1 MTGIRLKKSPEVGA
15 PVRADDLLDEQDQP
29 AVLSFLQ
36 HVAEIS
42 KHNPPMSKSGKSS
55 YLGMTNR
62 VTDDKWLCE
71 IDGYVISSYGRN
83 NGSRQSMARSCL
95 KSSPPI
101 RDPADPSVLWRI
113 CVGIDTE
120 LPTDRVPKHIKDN
133 PAETACCFIW
143 DRADGD
149 TRAHTLAEPKSTMQ
163 PLEIKKLGDLQG
175 IIRLNLRG
183 VHIDKRI
190 TDQVINAAARARLL
204 SFDAKLDSKYDKND
218 QLESTF
224 AKDEDMDRALVAL
237 VLRMEE
243 YPYSF
248 RWLMNGGETKGYVSA
263 GPMSHARSELTSDF
277 SAHGNNFTH
286 SDIVWDDPG
295 TSEPITLCY
304 SGFRLHPDYQG
315 NHGANMKLV
324 EAAWDICAD
333 YISQGWTVNRIMINK
348 QQPTGLSVL
357 NTLLTDRLNEND
369 EFVCLRPDALKA
381 AIQTAAQA

>member
-1 MTGIRLKKSPEVGA
+1 MTGIRLKKSPEIGA
-15 PVRADDLLDEQDQP
+15 PVRADDLLDMQGRP
-29 AVLSFLQ
+29 AVFSFLQ
-36 HVAEIS
+36 YHAQLS
-42 KHNPPMSKSGKSS
+42 KNAPPGSASKSKYPS
-55 YLGMTNR
+55 MTNR
-62 VTDDKWLCE
+62 MTKEGTLCV
-71 IDGYVISSYGRN
+71 IDGYIISSFGRN
-83 NGSRQSMARSCL
+83 DGSRKSKARACL
-95 KSSPPI
+95 NHF
-101 RDPADPSVLWRI
+101 PAFPDPSDSSILWRI
-113 CVGIDTE
+113 AVGVDTKYPADE
-120 LPTDRVPKHIKDN
+120 VPERFKDN

-143 DRADGD
+143 DRVDGD
-149 TRAHTLAEPKSTMQ
+149 AKAHTLAEPKSAIQ
-163 PLEIKKLGDLQG
+163 PLEIKTLGDLQG

-277 SAHGNNFTH
+277 SAHGNNFTY
-286 SDIVWDDPG
+286 SDIVWDEPRNSD
-295 TSEPITLCY
+295 PITLCY

-315 NHGANMKLV
+315 NHAAHMKLV

-333 YISQGWTVNRIMINK
+333 YTSQGWTVNRIMINK

-357 NTLLTDRLNEND
+357 NTLLPDRLNEND

-381 AIQTAAQA
+381 ALQATVQS